1 MENLVIEASN
11 YTPAISFD
19 AQSHVLDIRGKS
31 YPENTWEFYTR
42 VFKWLEL
49 YLKNEAS
56 ADITVNIELIY
67 FNSSSSKVLLDLFDL
82 LEESAA
88 DGKTITVNWVYDA
101 EDEDALE
108 FGEEFK
114 EDMES
119 LAFNLVRK
127 ES

>member
-11 YTPAISFD
+11 YTPAIHFD
-19 AQSHVLDIRGKS
+19 AGNHVLDIRGKS

-42 VFKWLEL
+42 VFAWLEK

-56 ADITVNIELIY
+56 NAITVNIELIY

-82 LEESAA
+82 LEEAA
-88 DGKTITVNWVYDA
+88 GDGKTITVNWVYDV

-114 EDMES
+114 EDLES
-119 LAFNLVRK
+119 LDFNLVRK
-127 ES
+127 D